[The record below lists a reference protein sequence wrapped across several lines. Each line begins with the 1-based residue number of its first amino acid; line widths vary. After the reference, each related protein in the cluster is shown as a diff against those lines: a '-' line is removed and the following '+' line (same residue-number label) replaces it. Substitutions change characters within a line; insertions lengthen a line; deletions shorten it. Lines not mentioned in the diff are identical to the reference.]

1 MKIYILS
8 LTNFIIWIYTII
20 VCYTHVNGG
29 YENNLLLYS
38 GISIGLL
45 LAINLAYITRKIFL
59 KEIIFILINII
70 LVILISYLTLVFIQ
84 LDVR

>member
-1 MKIYILS
+1 MKKYIIL
-8 LTNFIIWIYTII
+8 LINVLIWIYTLII
-20 VCYTHVNGG
+20 CYVDVSLGG
-29 YENNLLLYS
+29 GGNFLLYS

-45 LAINLAYITRKIFL
+45 LAINLAYLERKIFL

-70 LVILISYLTLVFIQ
+70 FIILISYLTLVFIQ